1 MERFDVFLSETEEVA
16 EIEIAKILDQSKKEL
31 EEKIEENRDLKT
43 SAALLRKNFEKY
55 KKELEDKEK
64 LLTKK
69 DDKLQRQDKRIEE
82 LHRDIE
88 KLKGDVAE
96 RETQIVE
103 REKRISDL
111 KNKARELEKF
121 KFVLDYRNEELK
133 KLIDPKN
140 AELEQLKGQIQEL
153 DDELQSD
160 SKNKLGLQQKL
171 DDKEEKLLAQQREM
185 VKERKRTY
193 DKERFINMFI
203 KELHKLVTEV
213 EPNGWREG
221 IRKLHHTYVTSRKEV
236 QKQMEEWT
244 GQSDEIVAEFTRQR
258 EHLERSLNERTKK
271 AEKTEVRT
279 KEDLN
284 RKVLENALLIEEIN
298 DLRRDKKHLTL
309 KLQEAESRMSYQSQ
323 KSKGATVGGTDS
335 RAISQQGPPQSRQ
348 TDRSA
353 VSAQSGTSGN
363 YRSVGKATPFDA
375 RDKRAQ
381 PYKGSTRQWE
391 EMATD
396 RARMGEMAMRLDEN
410 NREIEMQKLEIR
422 RLREQVRTLLRRG
435 SLDVGMGDPDM
446 SNMPEDLSAYMSA
459 GQVTGE
465 DGQQVL
471 QGRPFSATLPDLPE
485 KRSGNNGSRPP
496 SQQSP

>member
-1 MERFDVFLSETEEVA
+1 
-16 EIEIAKILDQSKKEL
+16 L
-31 EEKIEENRDLKT
+31 EK
-43 SAALLRKNFEKY
+43 
-55 KKELEDKEK
+55 
-64 LLTKK
+64 
-69 DDKLQRQDKRIEE
+69 
-82 LHRDIE
+82 DIE
-88 KLKGDVAE
+88 KLKADVIE
-96 RETQIVE
+96 REGQIAE

-133 KLIDPKN
+133 KLIEPKN
-140 AELEQLKGQIQEL
+140 EELSELKDQIREL

-160 SKNKLGLQQKL
+160 SKNKLTLQQSV
-171 DDKEEKLLAQQREM
+171 DDKEEKLAAQQRELQ
-185 VKERKRTY
+185 KERTRTQQ
-193 DKERFINMFI
+193 KERFINMFI

-213 EPNGWREG
+213 EPSGWREG
-221 IRKLHHTYVTSRKEV
+221 IRHLHHTYVTSRKEV

-271 AEKTEVRT
+271 ADKTQIRT

-298 DLRRDKKHLTL
+298 DLRRDKKQLTL
-309 KLQEAESRMSYQSQ
+309 KLQEAESRMAFQTQ
-323 KSKGATVGGTDS
+323 RIKGKMES
-335 RAISQQGPPQSRQ
+335 RGASQQGGRQSSPPTRQSE
-348 TDRSA
+348 RS
-353 VSAQSGTSGN
+353 QGSGSQASGN

-375 RDKRAQ
+375 RDKRNQ

-396 RARMGEMAMRLDEN
+396 RARMAEMAIRLDEN
-410 NREIEMQKLEIR
+410 NREIEMQKHEIR

-435 SLDVGMGDPDM
+435 SMDASMGAPDM
-446 SNMPEDLSAYMSA
+446 GGAEDLASY
-459 GQVTGE
+459 GVTAPSG

-485 KRSGNNGSRPP
+485 QRTGNVGSRPP
-496 SQQSP
+496 SQQSPTSPTS